1 MDIKMKIPVDIK
13 MKTESLPLIGSDD
26 GDAEVSELLLKG
38 ELQSIEGGY
47 MLSYRSNMT
56 DNTVAVFDKLVTV
69 NRSGSISSQLV
80 FEEGRSYFGTF
91 SDNRHTLQMNTVTR
105 KVEANMGDQG
115 GCFLID
121 YSISYGGSMFE
132 RNRITYTVVPE
143 DGIVAS

>member
-1 MDIKMKIPVDIK
+1 MKIPVDIK

-69 NRSGSISSQLV
+69 NRSGLISSQLV

-105 KVEANMGDQG
+105 KVESNMGDEG

>member
-1 MDIKMKIPVDIK
+1 MKIPVDIK

-56 DNTVAVFDKLVTV
+56 DNTVAVFDNLVTV
-69 NRSGSISSQLV
+69 NRSGLISSQLV

-105 KVEANMGDQG
+105 KVESNMGDEG

>member
-1 MDIKMKIPVDIK
+1 MKIPVDIK

-38 ELQSIEGGY
+38 ELRSIEGGY

>member
-38 ELQSIEGGY
+38 ELRSIEGGY

>member
-1 MDIKMKIPVDIK
+1 MKIPVDIK